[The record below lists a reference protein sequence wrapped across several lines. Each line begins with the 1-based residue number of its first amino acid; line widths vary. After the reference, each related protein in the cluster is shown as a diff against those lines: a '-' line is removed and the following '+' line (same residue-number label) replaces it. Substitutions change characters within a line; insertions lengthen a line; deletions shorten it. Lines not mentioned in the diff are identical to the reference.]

1 MAANSH
7 ALLSASS
14 AHRWLNCT
22 PSARLTEAMDDITSE
37 FAKEGT
43 DAHALC
49 EYKLNSL
56 LGIEEEYPELEYYS
70 NEMEEC
76 ANGYVAYI
84 SEVYEELNQANTHPV
99 VLVETRLDF
108 SKYVPDGF
116 GTGDAL
122 IASEGTLNIIDY
134 KHGKGV
140 EVSAIDNPQMK
151 LYALGALELFDCLY
165 DINKIVMTIYQPRL
179 SNISTYEITKD
190 DLLKW
195 ANDELI
201 PKAQMAFKGEGN
213 LSCGAWCKF
222 CKLKSTCQE
231 RARVNLELAKY
242 EFLEASL
249 LKDTDIA
256 DILKKADDFTSWIS
270 DVKEY
275 ALSEALK
282 GVKYPGFKV
291 VEGKANRKYTDEE
304 AVANEVKKLG
314 VDPYDHKLKSI
325 TEMTKL
331 LGKEKFKV
339 LDGYITKPH
348 GKPTLVPDTDKRPEY
363 NSAALDFE
371 NIEIGDN

>member
-1 MAANSH
+1 MAASSH

-22 PSARLTEAMDDITSE
+22 PSARLTEAIEDITSE
-37 FAKEGT
+37 FAQEGT
-43 DAHALC
+43 SAHALC
-49 EYKLNSL
+49 EYKLNNFIGVKDS
-56 LGIEEEYPELEYYS
+56 YPEMQYYS
-70 NEMEEC
+70 QEMEDC

-84 SEVYEELNQANTHPV
+84 SEIYEELKNDHADPV
-99 VLVETRLDF
+99 IFVETRLDF
-108 SKYVPDGF
+108 SRYVPDGF

-122 IASEGTLNIIDY
+122 IASNKILHIIDY

-151 LYALGALELFDCLY
+151 LYALGALELFDFLY
-165 DINKIVMTIYQPRL
+165 DIEKVVMTIYQPRL
-179 SNISTYEITKD
+179 SNISTYEITIE

-201 PKAQMAFKGEGN
+201 PKAQMAFKGEGK

-222 CKLKSTCQE
+222 CKLKATCQE
-231 RARVNLELAKY
+231 RARVNMELAKY
-242 EFLEASL
+242 DFLEASL
-249 LKDTDIA
+249 LSNEEIA
-256 DILKKADDFTSWIS
+256 EILKKSDDFVSWIS
-270 DVKEY
+270 DVKDY

-282 GVKYPGFKV
+282 GSKFNGFKV
-291 VEGKANRKYTDEE
+291 VEGKSNRKFTDEE
-304 AVANEVKKLG
+304 AVAKEVQKLG

-339 LDGYITKPH
+339 LDG
-348 GKPTLVPDTDKRPEY
+348 
-363 NSAALDFE
+363 
-371 NIEIGDN
+371 

>member
-1 MAANSH
+1 MAASSH

-22 PSARLTEAMDDITSE
+22 PSARLTEAIEDITSE
-37 FAKEGT
+37 FAQEGT

-49 EYKLNSL
+49 EYKLNNFIGVKDS
-56 LGIEEEYPELEYYS
+56 YPEMQYYS
-70 NEMEEC
+70 QEMEDC

-84 SEVYEELNQANTHPV
+84 SEIYEELKNDHADPV
-99 VLVETRLDF
+99 IFVETKLDF
-108 SKYVPDGF
+108 SRYVPDGF

-122 IASEGTLNIIDY
+122 IASNKILHIIDY

-151 LYALGALELFDCLY
+151 LYALGALELFDFLY
-165 DINKIVMTIYQPRL
+165 DIEKVVMTIYQPRL
-179 SNISTYEITKD
+179 SNISTYEITIE

-201 PKAQMAFKGEGN
+201 PKAQMAFKGEGK

-222 CKLKSTCQE
+222 CKLKATCQE
-231 RARVNLELAKY
+231 RARVNMELAKY
-242 EFLEASL
+242 DFLEASL
-249 LKDTDIA
+249 LSNDEIA
-256 DILKKADDFTSWIS
+256 EILKKSDDFVSWIS

-282 GVKYPGFKV
+282 GSKFNGFKV
-291 VEGKANRKYTDEE
+291 VEGKSNRKFTDEE
-304 AVANEVKKLG
+304 AVAKEVQKLG

-339 LDGYITKPH
+339 LDGYIAKPQ

-363 NSAALDFE
+363 NSAAKDFE
-371 NIEIGDN
+371 NIEIGEN

>member
-1 MAANSH
+1 MAASSH

-22 PSARLTEAMDDITSE
+22 PSARLTEAIEDITSE
-37 FAKEGT
+37 FAQEGT

-49 EYKLNSL
+49 EYKLNNFIGVKDS
-56 LGIEEEYPELEYYS
+56 YPEMQYYS
-70 NEMEEC
+70 QEMEDC

-84 SEVYEELNQANTHPV
+84 SEIYEELKNDHADPV
-99 VLVETRLDF
+99 IFVETRLDF
-108 SKYVPDGF
+108 SRYVPDGF

-122 IASEGTLNIIDY
+122 IASNKVLHIIDY

-151 LYALGALELFDCLY
+151 LYALGALELFDFLY
-165 DINKIVMTIYQPRL
+165 DIEKVVMTIYQPRL
-179 SNISTYEITKD
+179 SNISTYEITIE

-201 PKAQMAFKGEGN
+201 PKAQMAFKGEGK

-222 CKLKSTCQE
+222 CKLKATCQE
-231 RARVNLELAKY
+231 RARVNMELAKY
-242 EFLEASL
+242 DFLEASL
-249 LKDTDIA
+249 LSNEEIA
-256 DILKKADDFTSWIS
+256 EILKKSDDFVSWIS

-282 GVKYPGFKV
+282 GSKFNGFKV
-291 VEGKANRKYTDEE
+291 VEGKSNRKFTDEE
-304 AVANEVKKLG
+304 AVAKEVQKLG